1 MSVIKHPVYGADHLE
16 THYTP
21 SQHGGYHMSIHDKK
35 SGKKLAHVGATNK
48 VDHPGNKY
56 YIRKAAK
63 KLGPVGDPAMDK
75 ALDAVKKQA
84 NISADKVQ
92 ASNKRKLDKVKS
104 MKESFQDN
112 PFYSNDSVAEAAK
125 NILDEKVAAYD
136 KDGKQVGL
144 YRNMADAKKLKP
156 GHTYKVMKEGV
167 DLEEGLDLKSYGKKV
182 ASATKYQVVYKG
194 KGKDS
199 EKFEVKGTGHGKIT
213 FEVFKDDGEIITA
226 WHIKDGRDEES
237 GTDDPQDFI
246 DMLKNLKEEV
256 DLEEAR
262 STEDRLK
269 SLDDPETAKRFPGAK
284 NILKRKIRNQ
294 KSKDAKH
301 ASRRSFGSKDSE
313 TTMSLA
319 MKKAKNENVDL
330 EEASDIYHKHM
341 LKALGKSR
349 LPKNHQYT
357 SEVSKT
363 TGDFIVRD
371 GGSRVVARLKKGEHS
386 LGESAVA
393 WSTRQN
399 KWANKYKGGFKSKE
413 DAEKHYQSQ
422 KETDK
427 NTKVHISQL
436 KPDLG
441 EVKKLDPVDK
451 KDVKGKFKDRED
463 KDIDNDGDA
472 DSTDKYLHKRRK
484 AVTKAVD
491 KTKKKAKSDDGEKK
505 INGNDTLDMEPTMD
519 SQGNY
524 VKEETIT
531 VSRKGASRTVDSDYW
546 FSNASKGM
554 RKAGWRKV

>member
-35 SGKKLAHVGATNK
+35 TGKKLAHVGATNK

-112 PFYSNDSVAEAAK
+112 PFYSNDSVADAAK

-156 GHTYKVMKEGV
+156 DHTYKVMKEGV

-213 FEVFKDDGEIITA
+213 FEVFNDDGEIITA

-269 SLDDPETAKRFPGAK
+269 SLDDPEMAKQFPGAK

-319 MKKAKNENVDL
+319 MKKAKNEDVDL

-386 LGESAVA
+386 LGEA
-393 WSTRQN
+393 
-399 KWANKYKGGFKSKE
+399 
-413 DAEKHYQSQ
+413 
-422 KETDK
+422 
-427 NTKVHISQL
+427 
-436 KPDLG
+436 
-441 EVKKLDPVDK
+441 KKLDPVDK

-463 KDIDNDGDA
+463 KDIDNDGDS

-505 INGNDTLDMEPTMD
+505 INGNDTVDMEPTMD

-524 VKEETIT
+524 VKEEAIT

>member
-35 SGKKLAHVGATNK
+35 TGKKLAHVGATNK

-112 PFYSNDSVAEAAK
+112 PFYSNDSVADAAK

-156 GHTYKVMKEGV
+156 DHTYKVM
-167 DLEEGLDLKSYGKKV
+167 
-182 ASATKYQVVYKG
+182 
-194 KGKDS
+194 
-199 EKFEVKGTGHGKIT
+199 
-213 FEVFKDDGEIITA
+213 
-226 WHIKDGRDEES
+226 
-237 GTDDPQDFI
+237 
-246 DMLKNLKEEV
+246 KEEV

-269 SLDDPETAKRFPGAK
+269 SLDDPEMAKQFPGAK

-319 MKKAKNENVDL
+319 MKKAKNEDVDL

-349 LPKNHQYT
+349 LPKNHQYR
-357 SEVSKT
+357 SEVSKE
-363 TGDFIVRD
+363 TGAFVVRD
-371 GGSRVVARLKKGEHS
+371 GGGRVVATLKKGEHS
-386 LGESAVA
+386 LGEA
-393 WSTRQN
+393 
-399 KWANKYKGGFKSKE
+399 
-413 DAEKHYQSQ
+413 
-422 KETDK
+422 
-427 NTKVHISQL
+427 
-436 KPDLG
+436 
-441 EVKKLDPVDK
+441 KKLDPVDK

-463 KDIDNDGDA
+463 KDIDNDGDS

-505 INGNDTLDMEPTMD
+505 INGNDTVDMEPTMD

-524 VKEETIT
+524 VKEEAIT
-531 VSRKGASRTVDSDYW
+531 VSRKGATRTVDSGYW
-546 FSNASKGM
+546 FSDASKGM